1 MVPYLL
7 GYFLLSAN
15 VRKYIC
21 TIPRLFKDITHDII
35 LRPTIKQP
43 KTKQN
48 KKLMNTIDGQSLFTF
63 FFHNI
68 DFNAILADFAKVCV
82 KQQIVFYM

>member
-35 LRPTIKQP
+35 LRPTIKQ
-43 KTKQN
+43 KQKAYEYN
-48 KKLMNTIDGQSLFTF
+48 RWTESFP

>member
-1 MVPYLL
+1 MY
-7 GYFLLSAN
+7 AN
-15 VRKYIC
+15 TC
-21 TIPRLFKDITHDII
+21 TIARLFKDITHDII

-63 FFHNI
+63 FTI

>member
-1 MVPYLL
+1 MY
-7 GYFLLSAN
+7 AN
-15 VRKYIC
+15 TY
-21 TIPRLFKDITHDII
+21 TIARLFKDITHDII

-48 KKLMNTIDGQSLFTF
+48 KKLMNTIDGHSLFP

>member
-1 MVPYLL
+1 MVPYLS
-7 GYFLLSAN
+7 GYFCYQQMYAN
-15 VRKYIC
+15 TY
-21 TIPRLFKDITHDII
+21 TIARLFKDITHDII

-48 KKLMNTIDGQSLFTF
+48 KKLMNIIDGQSLFT

>member
-35 LRPTIKQP
+35 LRPTIKQ
-43 KTKQN
+43 KQKAYEYN
-48 KKLMNTIDGQSLFTF
+48 RWTESFHF
-63 FFHNI
+63 FFT
-68 DFNAILADFAKVCV
+68 ILILMQF
-82 KQQIVFYM
+82 

>member
-1 MVPYLL
+1 MVPYLS
-7 GYFLLSAN
+7 GYFCYQQMYAN
-15 VRKYIC
+15 TY
-21 TIPRLFKDITHDII
+21 TIARLFKDITHDII

-63 FFHNI
+63 FFTII

-82 KQQIVFYM
+82 QQQIVFYM

>member
-1 MVPYLL
+1 MY
-7 GYFLLSAN
+7 AN
-15 VRKYIC
+15 TY

-63 FFHNI
+63 FS
-68 DFNAILADFAKVCV
+68 
-82 KQQIVFYM
+82 QY